1 MDGLL
6 RIPETEFLKI
16 NVAKSILKSKISIR
30 ENFIL
35 QKTLLKAVYD
45 WLLKHLTA
53 AFVLHLVSD
62 CSWFKNKNKNPEIRH

>member
-45 WLLKHLTA
+45 
-53 AFVLHLVSD
+53 
-62 CSWFKNKNKNPEIRH
+62 